1 MPTNTKQIVLI
12 LAALAAL
19 TALAAGGLLLWR
31 ALRSLP
37 RDRSVMEWIRHPAL
51 HPEWLVPAGTR
62 CPAAPFQFP
71 TDGFIGYV
79 WDDSFRPGHRHT
91 GLDIFGG
98 RQPGVTPIYA
108 AYDGYLTRL
117 PDWKSSLIIRIPSDP
132 LQPDRQIWTY
142 YTHMA
147 DPDGVSL
154 INPAFPPG
162 AREVFVAAGTLLGE
176 QGNFSGTPGS
186 PVGVHLHFSI
196 VRDDGQGGFL
206 NESRIANTL
215 DPSPYFGMSLNAN
228 QPLPAVPGCPVGQP

>member
-1 MPTNTKQIVLI
+1 MRKPALLI
-12 LAALAAL
+12 LSLLALSGL
-19 TALAAGGLLLWR
+19 TAGGLLTWR
-31 ALRSLP
+31 TLRSLP
-37 RDRSVMEWIRHPAL
+37 RDRRVIEWIRHPAD
-51 HPEWLVPAGTR
+51 HPDWSLTAGAR

-98 RQPGVTPIYA
+98 GQPGDTPVYA

-117 PDWKSSLIIRIPSDP
+117 PDWKSSLIVRIPADP
-132 LQPDRQIWTY
+132 LDPSRQIWVY

-147 DPDGVSL
+147 GPDGASL
-154 INPAFPPG
+154 IDPAFPPG
-162 AREVFVAAGTLLGE
+162 ASEVFVSAGTLLGH

-186 PVGVHLHFSI
+186 PVGVHLHISI
-196 VRDDGQGGFL
+196 VKDDGQGGFL

-215 DPSPYFGMSLNAN
+215 DPSPYFGMPLNAN
-228 QPLPAVPGCPVGQP
+228 QPVPAIPACPPG

>member
-1 MPTNTKQIVLI
+1 MRKRGLWIALFFA
-12 LAALAAL
+12 LAALA
-19 TALAAGGLLLWR
+19 ALAAGGLLLWR
-31 ALRSLP
+31 TLRSLP
-37 RDRSVMEWIRHPAL
+37 RDRKVVEWIRHPAM
-51 HPEWLVPAGTR
+51 HPEWSLTAGSR
-62 CPAAPFQFP
+62 CADAPFQLP

-98 RQPGVTPIYA
+98 EQPGVTPIYA

-117 PDWKSSLIIRIPSDP
+117 PDWKSSLIIRIPADP

-147 DPDGVSL
+147 DPGGDSL
-154 INPAFPPG
+154 IDAAFPPG
-162 AREVFVAAGTLLGE
+162 SREVFVAAGTLLGR

-196 VRDDGQGGFL
+196 VQDDGQGGFR

-215 DPSPYFGMSLNAN
+215 DPSPYFGMPLNAN
-228 QPLPAVPGCPVGQP
+228 RTLLPVPGCPTDQP